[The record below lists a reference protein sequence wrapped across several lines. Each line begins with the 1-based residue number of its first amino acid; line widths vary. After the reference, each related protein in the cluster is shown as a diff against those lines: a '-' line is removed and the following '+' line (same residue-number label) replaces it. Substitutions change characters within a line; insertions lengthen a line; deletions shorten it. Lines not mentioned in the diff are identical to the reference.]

1 MAEDGKQVAEPSA
14 GRRSGRRTRR
24 PETYRHA
31 VEDRLADDRLDDRVV
46 DPVVEGPP
54 SVAAGHLLPRRAV
67 RMAPAV
73 RQADHPG
80 THLVGDR
87 DTHLAT
93 MDAALEDRHLAV
105 TDLIAGGVVGMNVE
119 HAALATRHQRSEE
132 HTSEL
137 QSLAYLVCRL
147 LLEKKK
153 KQTSNRTTHT
163 TSSRHWFRTY
173 HFRSENTDTTSKK
186 TTTSHTS

>member
-1 MAEDGKQVAEPSA
+1 MGRGIRLSSHGSGESRSFAMNWRRVVAEADAGGIVHEPSA
-14 GRRSGRRTRR
+14 PPRGAVWRRFIRPGGRRISRTRSGRRTRR
-24 PETYRHA
+24 PETHRRA

-46 DPVVEGPP
+46 DPVVDGHPRD
-54 SVAAGHLLPRRAV
+54 AAGHLLPRRAV

-105 TDLIAGGVVGMNVE
+105 TDLMAGGVVGMNVE
-119 HAALATRHQRSEE
+119 HAALATR
-132 HTSEL
+132 
-137 QSLAYLVCRL
+137 
-147 LLEKKK
+147 
-153 KQTSNRTTHT
+153 
-163 TSSRHWFRTY
+163 
-173 HFRSENTDTTSKK
+173 
-186 TTTSHTS
+186 